1 MRSRRI
7 GGALI
12 LCFMSVTSARA
23 QMPGA
28 VPHQL
33 TLAQALELARQNSPT
48 YRQAQANADPAEEAV
63 KAANWARLPTLSI
76 GTGMSYTGAGSS
88 TFGGTTFSQTSPS
101 VSSSYNIAANWQ
113 LNTRNFLT
121 PGIQRATERA
131 TEANIAAAGVT
142 LVSDVT
148 SQYLNA
154 LRAEATV
161 GVAVQQ
167 IARDTAFLALAR
179 ARQQVG
185 QASLIDVL
193 QAQTTMAN
201 AQVQLLQAQQA
212 AAEAKIEL
220 VRRLGLPID
229 AGADSIQ
236 LSEPF
241 PLVEPTFDLNAL
253 RAMARQ
259 SNPSIQALTEQQ
271 RADHLSTRA
280 ARLDRLPT
288 VSISTGLSGYTQQFT
303 NEGILLNNRLLN
315 AQATEANCAFQNE
328 IIMGLTT
335 PIPGGIIADCKAYAG
350 LDETG
355 LALQQSVAQGI
366 HNTNS
371 VFPFNFT
378 RQPMSVSL
386 GISLPIWDA
395 YSRSL
400 RISQAEATEDQAR
413 EGVRAQQLSTD
424 AQIASQLLA
433 VRTAWQRIQIQ
444 DSNRVAARQQLQLA
458 QDRYRIGNGTSLE
471 IADAQNAVTQA
482 EADYVTAVYDY
493 HLAVAG
499 LEAAVGRPLR

>member
-1 MRSRRI
+1 
-7 GGALI
+7 
-12 LCFMSVTSARA
+12 V
-23 QMPGA
+23 
-28 VPHQL
+28 
-33 TLAQALELARQNSPT
+33 
-48 YRQAQANADPAEEAV
+48 
-63 KAANWARLPTLSI
+63 
-76 GTGMSYTGAGSS
+76 
-88 TFGGTTFSQTSPS
+88 
-101 VSSSYNIAANWQ
+101 
-113 LNTRNFLT
+113 
-121 PGIQRATERA
+121 IQ
-131 TEANIAAAGVT
+131 
-142 LVSDVT
+142 
-148 SQYLNA
+148 
-154 LRAEATV
+154 
-161 GVAVQQ
+161 
-167 IARDTAFLALAR
+167 
-179 ARQQVG
+179 
-185 QASLIDVL
+185 
-193 QAQTTMAN
+193 
-201 AQVQLLQAQQA
+201 
-212 AAEAKIEL
+212 
-220 VRRLGLPID
+220 
-229 AGADSIQ
+229 
-236 LSEPF
+236 
-241 PLVEPTFDLNAL
+241 
-253 RAMARQ
+253 
-259 SNPSIQALTEQQ
+259 
-271 RADHLSTRA
+271 
-280 ARLDRLPT
+280 
-288 VSISTGLSGYTQQFT
+288 TGLSGYTQQFT

-335 PIPGGIIADCKAYAG
+335 PIPGGIIADCKAFAG

-355 LALQQSVAQGI
+355 LALQSSIAQGI

-433 VRTAWQRIQIQ
+433 ARTAWQRIQIQ

-493 HLAVAG
+493 HLAVVG